1 MLCILFSILL
11 TCVLPSEIK
20 LAGLYFLDS
29 KLQIPVGNLV
39 IPPGSE
45 EFALGILAETRA
57 KGDRN
62 MWIQRDQ
69 GRGNTSVDAGEG
81 WILLVDLIL

>member
-1 MLCILFSILL
+1 MFHVVCSVFHFIDM
-11 TCVLPSEIK
+11 CLPSEIK

-29 KLQIPVGNLV
+29 KLQFHWNLV

-57 KGDRN
+57 KGDRK

-69 GRGNTSVDAGEG
+69 GRVTLR
-81 WILLVDLIL
+81 WMLVMAEFF

>member
-1 MLCILFSILL
+1 M
-11 TCVLPSEIK
+11 
-20 LAGLYFLDS
+20 
-29 KLQIPVGNLV
+29 

-57 KGDRN
+57 KGDRK

-69 GRGNTSVDAGEG
+69 GTGNTSVF
-81 WILLVDLIL
+81 